1 MVKNLLAVVLV
12 FVATYTQAQYC
23 GNSGT
28 YQCTTSVLAQPWL
41 TPHPD
46 SLPAFVNGQPA
57 NTTIFFKNFNTVYFG
72 GGYYTVNSLRIDTV
86 DNLPPGL
93 CWASNKPNN
102 TYANQESG
110 CIQVSGVPCGPT
122 GQYKMRIIV
131 TVDLGFGN
139 AQVDA
144 DQAGLKYYVRLKNSG
159 DADVQVDSTQTAANA
174 FIPYGGSCGALP
186 LNAFIGNNTSVCSGS
201 IATLQPVISGGA
213 APYTYAWSATGNTL
227 SCNNCANPSAT
238 ITQNSMFTVTVTDAN
253 NNTVTDTISYTVT
266 GGSNNFTV
274 TTGGAT
280 TFCQGNAVQLTGS
293 SGGSYS
299 YQWLKDNVNIAGATT
314 LQLTAGSSGNYRLL
328 YYNNLCYA
336 TSNIVNINTLQAPNA
351 VATAQPATACTGDT
365 ITLSAQADTSIN
377 QYQWLLG
384 NTTAGTAGTFKATTG
399 GTYKLVVKN
408 TANCYDTTT
417 INLTFKALPQVSLTG
432 NADTTCTNSNT
443 VTLSG
448 GVPAGGT
455 YSGPGVT
462 GAAFSPVQAGAGVHT
477 ITYTYTDTAG
487 CSNTANEA
495 IVVDICAGIKDI
507 TAQQVQLYPNPVHT
521 SLTVTGHA
529 INNTTTLQVTDATGK
544 TVDVPY
550 SINGTIV
557 RADVQLLAKGLYF
570 ITIKTNNS
578 TQKTVFMKAD

>member
-1 MVKNLLAVVLV
+1 MAKKLLAAVLV
-12 FVATYTQAQYC
+12 FIATYTQAQYC

-28 YQCTTSVLAQPWL
+28 YQCTTSALAQPWL

-46 SLPAFVNGQPA
+46 SLPAFVNGQQA

-144 DQAGLKYYVRLKNSG
+144 DQAGLKYYVRLKNSN
-159 DADVQVDSTQTAANA
+159 DADTPVDSTQTAANA
-174 FIPYGGSCGALP
+174 FIPYGGSCGTLP
-186 LNAFIGNNTSVCSGS
+186 LNAFIGNNTNVCSGS
-201 IATLQPVISGGA
+201 IATLQPVVSGGA
-213 APYTYAWSATGNTL
+213 APYTYTWSATGNTL
-227 SCNNCANPSAT
+227 SCNNCANPWAT
-238 ITQNSMFTVTVTDAN
+238 ITQNSSFTVTVTDAN

-266 GGSNNFTV
+266 GGANNFVV
-274 TTGGAT
+274 TAGGAT
-280 TFCQGNAVQLTGS
+280 TFCQGSTVQLSGN

-299 YQWLKDNVNIAGATT
+299 YQWLKDNVNIAGATS

-336 TSNIVNINTLQAPNA
+336 TSNIVNITTLQASNA

-377 QYQWLLG
+377 QYQWLFNSNTAG
-384 NTTAGTAGTFKATTG
+384 TSSTINTTAAGA
-399 GTYKLVVKN
+399 YKLVVKN
-408 TANCYDTTT
+408 TAGCYDTTT
-417 INLTFKALPQVSLTG
+417 ITLAFKALPQVSLGG
-432 NADTTCTNSNT
+432 NADTACTNSNT
-443 VTLSG
+443 ITLSG

-462 GAAFSPVQAGAGVHT
+462 GSAFSPAQAGAGIHT

-487 CSNTANEA
+487 CSNSANEE
-495 IVVDICAGIKDI
+495 IVVDVCAGIEDI
-507 TAQQVQLYPNPVHT
+507 SAQQVQLYPNPAT
-521 SLTVTGHA
+521 TLVTITGNA
-529 INNTTTLQVTDATGK
+529 INNTATLQVADATGK
-544 TVDVPY
+544 TISVPY
-550 SINGTIV
+550 TITGAV
-557 RADVQLLAKGLYF
+557 ITADVQLLAKGLYYL
-570 ITIKTNNS
+570 TIKTNYTT
-578 TQKTVFMKAD
+578 TQTVLMKAN